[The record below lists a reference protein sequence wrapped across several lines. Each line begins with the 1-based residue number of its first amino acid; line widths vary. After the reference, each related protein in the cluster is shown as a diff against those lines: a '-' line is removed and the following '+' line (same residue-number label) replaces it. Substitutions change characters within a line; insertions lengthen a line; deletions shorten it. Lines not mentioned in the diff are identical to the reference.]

1 MARKNISKAE
11 PEAAAETPAELKPG
25 YTIDFISG
33 LPVKDTPE
41 ERDAVQVFARRLV
54 EDYGY
59 PKELI
64 QTRPQHRVRKR
75 PSDEEKS
82 YPVDIAVFR
91 APKKLEDDLF
101 MVVECKKKTRK
112 DGVAQLKLYLD
123 MSAAEVGVWFN
134 GDEHEYLRKI
144 LHQNGSRT
152 YEPLPNIPRH
162 GQRIEDIGLYKRKDL
177 KKPSNLKSVFRDLR
191 NHLAGMTTGITR
203 DEALAQEIINV
214 LFCKILDE
222 QDTNPDET
230 VTFRAGVGETPAA
243 VRKRILPLFEKVKT
257 DYFEDVFDKADT
269 LKLDDESLAYVV
281 GELQNYCVMDA
292 DRDAIGDA
300 FEVFIGPALR
310 GAEGQFFTPRNVVKM
325 MVEILD
331 PKPGDK
337 IIDPACGSGGFLIA
351 ALEHVWKQVD
361 AKADKYE
368 WKGERRFREKVRVAM
383 ECFRGS
389 DKDAFLAK
397 VCKAY
402 MALVGDGRGGIF
414 CANSLQP
421 PKEWPSAMQDKIS
434 MRLFDVVLTNPPFG
448 KNIVVKGPPILSQ
461 FDLGYRWK
469 KDKETGTWEKQNALH
484 EDQPPQI
491 LFINRCLQLLKP
503 GGRMGIVL
511 PEAVFGMPTY
521 EYVVAYLREQTK
533 IRGVISMPEA
543 LFKTSGKGGTHAKVC
558 VLFLENTKPDDGED
572 WEIFMAEAKWCGHDS
587 RGNPTVRANKE
598 GKEVLLDDVPLIA
611 ARYKELAEG
620 KKSNGDL
627 LGFKTRISALKKD
640 NFIAKYYDPK
650 LQADLKALG
659 KTHELISLE
668 QLVDQKILSWNTG
681 IEVGKMAYGTGTISF
696 VRTSDISNWELK
708 GDPKQG
714 VSEAIYEDNK
724 QDVQAHD
731 IFIVRDGTYLVGTSA
746 ILTAQ
751 DTKILYCGGMYKLR
765 VRQPEKL
772 DPFLLLA
779 LLNTPI
785 VRRQMRSKQFTRDI
799 IDTLG
804 KRLFEVVLPLPKD
817 AKLRKRIADETRNV
831 IETRA
836 SLRDRAKAIALEIE
850 GTIAMAEIEEE

>member
-1 MARKNISKAE
+1 M
-11 PEAAAETPAELKPG
+11 
-25 YTIDFISG
+25 
-33 LPVKDTPE
+33 
-41 ERDAVQVFARRLV
+41 
-54 EDYGY
+54 
-59 PKELI
+59 
-64 QTRPQHRVRKR
+64 
-75 PSDEEKS
+75 
-82 YPVDIAVFR
+82 DIAVFR
-91 APKKLEDDLF
+91 TPKKLEDDLF
-101 MVVECKKKTRK
+101 LVVECKKKTRK

-134 GDEHEYLRKI
+134 GDEHQYLRKV
-144 LHQNGSRT
+144 HHKNGSRT

-177 KKPSNLKSVFRDLR
+177 KKPSNLKAVFRDLR

-203 DEALAQEIINV
+203 DEALAQEIINI

-222 QDTNPDET
+222 QETAPDET

-243 VRKRILPLFEKVKT
+243 VRQRILPLFEKVKT
-257 DYFEDVFDKADT
+257 DYYEDVFDKADT
-269 LKLDDESLAYVV
+269 LKLDDDSLAYVV

-310 GAEGQFFTPRNVVKM
+310 GAEGQFFTPRNVVQM

-331 PKPGDK
+331 PQPGEK

-351 ALEHVWKQVD
+351 ALEHVWGHVRTE
-361 AKADKYE
+361 AKRKAWSEKLR
-368 WKGERRFREKVRVAM
+368 WRREVEVATD
-383 ECFRGS
+383 CFRGM
-389 DKDAFLAK
+389 DKDSFLAK

-414 CANSLQP
+414 CANSLANP
-421 PKEWPSAMQDKIS
+421 ADWPSAMNEKIA
-434 MRLFDVVLTNPPFG
+434 LGKFDVVLTNPPFG
-448 KNIVVKGPPILSQ
+448 KNIVVKGAPLLSQ
-461 FDLGYRWK
+461 FDFGYRWK
-469 KDKETGTWEKQNALH
+469 KDKAAGTWEKQTALF

-491 LFINRCLQLLKP
+491 IFVSRCLQLLKP

-521 EYVVAYLREQTK
+521 EYVVAYLRERTK

-558 VLFLENTKPDDGED
+558 VLILENSKPKDGED

-587 RGNPTVRANKE
+587 RGNPTIRADKD
-598 GKEVLLDDVPLIA
+598 GKDVLLDDVPLIA
-611 ARYKELAEG
+611 TRYKELVEG

-627 LGFKTRISALKKD
+627 LGFKTRISALKRD

-650 LQADLKALG
+650 LQADLKALS
-659 KTHELISLE
+659 KTHELVSLE
-668 QLVDQKILSWNTG
+668 QLIEAKILSWSTG
-681 IEVGKMAYGTGTISF
+681 IEVGKMAYGTGKISF

-724 QDVQAHD
+724 QDVQPHD
-731 IFIVRDGTYLVGTSA
+731 IFVVRDGTYLVGSSA
-746 ILTAQ
+746 ILTEQ

-817 AKLRKRIADETRNV
+817 AKLRQRIADETREV

-850 GTIAMAEIEEE
+850 GTAPAGEVEDG